1 MAKNLLAAITC
12 PICLE
17 YFSCP
22 VSLSCGHV
30 FCLECFENYNS
41 EREQVC
47 HICRSIN
54 GKPLVQECRIKALT
68 NNFRQHGPV
77 LEQHLHLSE
86 ELRFQED
93 VTLDAATAHSDL
105 VLSRDLRSVQCGKT
119 RHNQLEDT
127 RRFTH
132 LVCVLGNPCFSWG
145 RHYWEVEVGEA
156 REWAL
161 GVCQE
166 SVDRKWKG
174 DLTSDHGF
182 WIICMKA
189 GLIHPCS
196 VPDVIVP
203 ASPSLHRVGVFLDV
217 DLGEIKFFDV
227 GNKALIYM
235 HRFLPTLEPLR
246 PFFCLELPREG
257 ATGAPLSICLEV
269 SALPQALK

>member
-1 MAKNLLAAITC
+1 MAKNLLTHTTC

-17 YFSCP
+17 DFLNP

-30 FCLECFENYNS
+30 FCFDCIQSWTS
-41 EREQVC
+41 EREEVC
-47 HICRSIN
+47 PICRSVN
-54 GKPLVQECRIKALT
+54 EKPLVEEWQIRAFT
-68 NNFRQHGPV
+68 HYFRQQGPV
-77 LEQHLHLSE
+77 LGLRLHLSE

-93 VTLDAATAHSDL
+93 VTLDAATAHSLL
-105 VLSRDLRSVQCGKT
+105 VLSSDLRSVQCGKPS
-119 RHNQLEDT
+119 HHVLEDP

-132 LVCVLGNPCFSWG
+132 LVCVLGTPCFSWG

-174 DLTSDHGF
+174 DLTADQGF
-182 WIICMKA
+182 WIICKKA

-203 ASPSLHRVGVFLDV
+203 ASPGLHRVGVFLDV

-235 HRFLPTLEPLR
+235 HRFLSTLEPFR
-246 PFFCLELPREG
+246 PFFCPELPREG
-257 ATGAPLSICLEV
+257 ATGAPLSICLERA
-269 SALPQALK
+269 ALPQALK

>member
-1 MAKNLLAAITC
+1 MAKKLLAATTC

-30 FCLECFENYNS
+30 MCLECFENCNS
-41 EREQVC
+41 EGEDVC
-47 HICRSIN
+47 PICRSVNETPCVEEWKI
-54 GKPLVQECRIKALT
+54 RDLT
-68 NNFRQHGPV
+68 YHFRQHGPV
-77 LEQHLHLSE
+77 LRLHLHLSE

-93 VTLDAATAHSDL
+93 VTLDAATAHSLL
-105 VLSRDLRSVQCGKT
+105 VLSSDLRSVQCGKPS
-119 RHNQLEDT
+119 HHVLEDP

-132 LVCVLGNPCFSWG
+132 LVCVLGTPCFSWG
-145 RHYWEVEVGEA
+145 RHYWEVEVGKA

-174 DLTSDHGF
+174 DLTADQGF

-203 ASPSLHRVGVFLDV
+203 ASPGLHRVGVFLDV
-217 DLGEIKFFDV
+217 DLGEIKLFDV

-235 HRFLPTLEPLR
+235 HRFLSTLEPLR
-246 PFFCLELPREG
+246 PFFYPELPREG
-257 ATGAPLSICLEV
+257 ATGAPLSICLERPAHLQ
-269 SALPQALK
+269 SLK